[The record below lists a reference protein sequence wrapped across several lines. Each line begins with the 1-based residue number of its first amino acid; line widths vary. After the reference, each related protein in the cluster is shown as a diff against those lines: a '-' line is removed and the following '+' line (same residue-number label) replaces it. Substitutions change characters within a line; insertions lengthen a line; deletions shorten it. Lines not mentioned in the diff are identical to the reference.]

1 MFHLVTFNMN
11 PDRSGFTVCM
21 CVFHSHIFT
30 VIKYSCF
37 IYIVSDW
44 PISYKYEEYLTVHS
58 NSFQLRVWR
67 LSPRLSG
74 RGVAQSLCA
83 TCHGLCRICTEYLGN
98 WDSMLQWA
106 LAPEKDDACPLK
118 KRADIVDGETYVC
131 SNCWNVR
138 QWPFLCL
145 NNRELSQVYVLRK
158 YTMKKAT
165 PQIKYSMMSC
175 CHAPAVSATMSPFM
189 WSVQL
194 CLLYSVTSA
203 WSVSSTSDVIKSRH
217 LEDAI

>member
-1 MFHLVTFNMN
+1 MFHLVTFNMY

-145 NNRELSQVYVLRK
+145 NNFLKCTYSASTPWKRQHHRLSTVWCPVAMRPLWVQPWV
-158 YTMKKAT
+158 
-165 PQIKYSMMSC
+165 PSC
-175 CHAPAVSATMSPFM
+175 DQYNSAYYIPSHRHGLFR
-189 WSVQL
+189 QR
-194 CLLYSVTSA
+194 VTS
-203 WSVSSTSDVIKSRH
+203 
-217 LEDAI
+217 